1 MRQILILLS
10 CFFLGYTFAQT
21 SAIPLKDL
29 NLRNALVVGQLD
41 RSEDRYTMEINFS
54 ELLADNGIKTLASL
68 NVLKQ
73 GTEPEVLASDSIQ
86 AVLKSKGIDTYVL
99 VSVRGYDRKFKPS
112 TQHQTLETELN
123 TGHAFPLYRD
133 EIVSITFEFRFYRN
147 GQFVAYD
154 IVKVGNVGSRDG
166 VLKKFRK
173 KIGKRIQ
180 TWK

>member
-1 MRQILILLS
+1 MILHLAS
-10 CFFLGYTFAQT
+10 AQT
-21 SAIPLKDL
+21 SGIPIKDL

-54 ELLADNGIKTLASL
+54 ELLADNGIRTLASL

-73 GTEPEVLASDSIQ
+73 GTEPEVLASDSVQ
-86 AVLKSKGIDTYVL
+86 LVLKEKGIDTYVL

-112 TQHQTLETELN
+112 VQHQPLAEELA

-154 IVKVGNVGSRDG
+154 IVKIGNVGSRDS

-173 KIGKRIQ
+173 KIGKRILA
-180 TWK
+180 WK